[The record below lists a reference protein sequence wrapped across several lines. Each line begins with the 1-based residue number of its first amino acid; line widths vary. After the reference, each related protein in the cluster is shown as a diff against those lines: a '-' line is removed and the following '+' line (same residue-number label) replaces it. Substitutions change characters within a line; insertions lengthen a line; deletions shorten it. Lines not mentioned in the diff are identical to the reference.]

1 MISTLKK
8 VLKKLA
14 IFTIRKYQPGV
25 IIITGNVGKTSTK
38 EAVYTLLRN
47 VRRVRSASGNFNN
60 ELGVPL
66 TILGSWTEIKGIFFW
81 PKVILK
87 SIFNLI
93 FSQQYPEILI
103 LEYAADKPGDIRY
116 LLEIAKPQ
124 ISIVTAMGEIPVHVE
139 FYPNPEAVAEEK
151 SKIIEALLPI
161 GLGVLNFD
169 DEIVMEMKEKT
180 RARVIT
186 FGFGE
191 GADVRISDLE
201 NQSEELPNGF
211 NRPVGI
217 TFKLEYAGNFAHI
230 KLDGVFGKAQ
240 AYAIAAATCVG
251 VSFGLQ
257 LTRITEEMQYYQAPK
272 RRLKLLA
279 GIKGS
284 FILDDSY
291 NASPLSMRAAIDTV
305 KNLKSKR
312 KIGVLGDMLELGPYS
327 MEAHEEVGYL
337 ARKVFDILITIG
349 PRAKLIADGAIL
361 NGFDKSK
368 VFSFDNAEQ
377 AKIETQNIIQK
388 GDLVLVKGSNSM
400 RLDKIVEEIRHRV
413 APIV

>member
-14 IFTIRKYQPGV
+14 IFTIKKYQPGV
-25 IIITGNVGKTSTK
+25 IIITGSVGKTSTK
-38 EAVYTLLRN
+38 EAIYTLLRN

-66 TILGSWTEIKGIFFW
+66 TILGPWTEIKGIFFW
-81 PKVILK
+81 PKVIFYAV
-87 SIFNLI
+87 FNLI
-93 FSQQYPEILI
+93 FSKQYPEILI

-124 ISIVTAMGEIPVHVE
+124 ISIVTAVGEIPVHVE
-139 FYPNPEAVAEEK
+139 FYPNPDAVAEEK

-161 GLGVLNFD
+161 GLGILNFD
-169 DEIVMEMKEKT
+169 DETVMEMKEKT
-180 RARVIT
+180 RARIIT
-186 FGFGE
+186 FGFKE
-191 GADVRISDLE
+191 GADVRVSDLE
-201 NQSEELPNGF
+201 NQSEELINGF
-211 NRPVGI
+211 HKPVGI

-240 AYAIAAATCVG
+240 AYAIAAAACVG

-279 GIKGS
+279 GVKGS

-291 NASPLSMRAAIDTV
+291 NASPLSMRATIDTV
-305 KNLKSKR
+305 KDLKSKR

-327 MEAHEEVGYL
+327 MEAHEEIGYL

-388 GDLVLVKGSNSM
+388 GDLILVKGSNSM
-400 RLDKIVEEIRHRV
+400 QLDKIVEEIRHRV